1 MIAPFWH
8 CWPVKAAGTAVKK
21 AAGALAWGR
30 RARHAHR
37 VRHYRRVRRVGK
49 AAGAATA
56 RMSARGAL
64 TWVCV
69 AVPLVGGGIGGG
81 MLGWGRFGPAPAPVE
96 RPGITGRGFGITGGI
111 AGGTAPLAP
120 FPPGVGEIEV
130 PPEFTAPQ
138 QFAAL
143 IPPQIPAAPNLV
155 PEFGGIPQTP
165 PKSPR
170 PVPEPGSLALPLPAL
185 AALIAWRLK

>member
-1 MIAPFWH
+1 MTAALWH
-8 CWPVKAAGTAVKK
+8 CWPVKAAGTAAKK

-30 RARHAHR
+30 GARHVHR
-37 VRHYRRVRRVGK
+37 GRHVRRARRVGK

-56 RMSARGAL
+56 RTTARKAV

-69 AVPLVGGGIGGG
+69 A
-81 MLGWGRFGPAPAPVE
+81 
-96 RPGITGRGFGITGGI
+96 TGI
-111 AGGTAPLAP
+111 AGGGLGGGMWAGGWFGPVPVERRAEAVLPPAGAGFAGGGALAAL
-120 FPPGVGEIEV
+120 

-143 IPPQIPAAPNLV
+143 IPPLTVSQPTMPAPLTQAT
-155 PEFGGIPQTP
+155 QATQA
-165 PKSPR
+165 PR
-170 PVPEPGSLALPLPAL
+170 PVPEPGSLALLLPAL